1 MESLEK
7 DRARVAKKVQELR
20 KARRWTQAELA
31 RHLKLSQS
39 RLSEIEGGGGS
50 FTAEQFLL
58 LLRLFNVG
66 VSAFVSE
73 RPEVGEELQ
82 NALAR
87 LGASHLQEAPD
98 VLPSEHLEEA
108 FDVIREAIVSGS
120 PRHITGLAPVLVRTI
135 DRLDVHRLRGELSR
149 LGLGRR
155 FQWILENTAEALHAE
170 LASSPPRA
178 WAQRYRRAL
187 VAIEPIVGLATPEDY
202 APVDLLDATI
212 RSKQSLAETVETGS
226 ALSKKWRVASR
237 LRTEDFAEALRTARD

>member
-7 DRARVAKKVQELR
+7 NRSRIAKKVQELR

-31 RHLKLSQS
+31 RQLKLSQS
-39 RLSEIEGGGGS
+39 RLSEVENGAGS

-66 VSAFVSE
+66 VSEFVPERSE
-73 RPEVGEELQ
+73 IGAELQ

-87 LGASHLQEAPD
+87 LGASHLQEVPD

-108 FDVIREAIVSGS
+108 FDVVREAIVSGS
-120 PRHITGLAPVLVRTI
+120 PRHITGVAPVLVRTI
-135 DRLDVHRLRGELSR
+135 DRLDVHRLRAELSR

-155 FQWILENTAEALHAE
+155 FQWVLENTAVALHAE
-170 LASSPPRA
+170 LAASPPRA
-178 WAQRYRRAL
+178 WSQRYRRAL
-187 VAIEPIVGLATPEDY
+187 VAIQPIVELFAADES

-212 RSKQSLAETVETGS
+212 RSKQSLAETLESGS

-237 LRTEDFAEALRTARD
+237 LRAEDFAQALRAARD

>member
-1 MESLEK
+1 MGILEK
-7 DRARVAKKVQELR
+7 DRLRIARKVKELR
-20 KARRWTQAELA
+20 KARRSTQAELA

-39 RLSEIEGGGGS
+39 RLSEVEGGGGS
-50 FTAEQFLL
+50 FTAEQFLM

-66 VSAFVSE
+66 VNEFVPERSE
-73 RPEVGEELQ
+73 IGAELQ

-87 LGASHLQEAPD
+87 LGASHLQEVPD

-108 FDVIREAIVSGS
+108 FDVVREAVVSGS

-135 DRLDVHRLRGELSR
+135 DRLDVQGLRELSR
-149 LGLGRR
+149 LGLSRR

-187 VAIEPIVGLATPEDY
+187 VAIEPIADLVAPDNG
-202 APVDLLDATI
+202 APVDLLDASI
-212 RSKQSLAETVETGS
+212 RSKQSLADTLETGS

-237 LRTEDFAEALRTARD
+237 LSSKDFAEALRAARD

>member
-7 DRARVAKKVQELR
+7 TRTRLAKKVQELR

-31 RHLKLSQS
+31 RHLRLSQS
-39 RLSEIEGGGGS
+39 RFSEIEGGGGS

-66 VSAFVSE
+66 VSEFVGE
-73 RPEVGEELQ
+73 RLEVGAELQ

-87 LGASHLQEAPD
+87 LGASHLQEVPD

-108 FDVIREAIVSGS
+108 FDVVREAIVSGS
-120 PRHITGLAPVLVRTI
+120 PRHITSVAPVLVRTI

-149 LGLGRR
+149 LGFSRR
-155 FQWILENTAEALHAE
+155 FQWILANTAAALHAE

-178 WAQRYRRAL
+178 WAQRYRRAI
-187 VAIEPIVGLATPEDY
+187 VAIEPLVELAAQDDGG
-202 APVDLLDATI
+202 PVDLLDATI
-212 RSKQSLAETVETGS
+212 RTKQSLTETVETSS
-226 ALSKKWRVASR
+226 ALSKKWRIASR
-237 LRTEDFAEALRTARD
+237 LSSDDFAEALRAARA